1 MFTRFRSFKIL
12 IGSSD
17 DTPTTF
23 GTIQTVLP
31 AGKEHFIQITPTL
44 IRNRLQ
50 SELPGHL
57 SCFTL
62 QC

>member
-17 DTPTTF
+17 DIPTTF

>member
-1 MFTRFRSFKIL
+1 MTLFRSFKIL

-17 DTPTTF
+17 DIPTTF

-44 IRNRLQ
+44 IRNRVQ
-50 SELPGHL
+50 SEPPGDH
-57 SCFTL
+57 SCFAL

>member
-12 IGSSD
+12 IGSTD
-17 DTPTTF
+17 DIPTTF

-44 IRNRLQ
+44 IRN
-50 SELPGHL
+50 
-57 SCFTL
+57 
-62 QC
+62 